1 MAEVPTPD
9 TPHDKLD
16 MPAAAQA
23 DAPVPRHATVW
34 WQRPIVLS
42 LGITLLLLA
51 LALGWPLLRWQLSPH
66 EAAPAAQGLPWQV
79 QADGAGGSAVFGL
92 QLGSATLGD
101 AEGLWPQD
109 FKVALISVQ
118 GQAPALEAYVE
129 SFQAAFVNGK
139 LVLSVAA
146 DPDWLRQ
153 AWDRSPRGEVE
164 GGREGA
170 VRRRELAPQDLDAA
184 RRIAVS
190 ALAFIPAA
198 RLDEATVVQ
207 RFGTLAQRH
216 VGADGVVQ
224 LLYPERGVAVA
235 LPPAEGDAARA
246 KPVIQYVAP
255 RDFERLLRAPLQ
267 AAQAASAP

>member
-1 MAEVPTPD
+1 V
-9 TPHDKLD
+9 
-16 MPAAAQA
+16 
-23 DAPVPRHATVW
+23 DA
-34 WQRPIVLS
+34 
-42 LGITLLLLA
+42 
-51 LALGWPLLRWQLSPH
+51 
-66 EAAPAAQGLPWQV
+66 
-79 QADGAGGSAVFGL
+79 
-92 QLGSATLGD
+92 
-101 AEGLWPQD
+101 
-109 FKVALISVQ
+109 
-118 GQAPALEAYVE
+118 
-129 SFQAAFVNGK
+129 
-139 LVLSVAA
+139 
-146 DPDWLRQ
+146 
-153 AWDRSPRGEVE
+153 
-164 GGREGA
+164 GREGA

-190 ALAFIPAA
+190 ALAVIPAA

-207 RFGTLAQRH
+207 RFGPPTERH